1 MKLRNK
7 IKNFALAILV
17 GTTLVTVPS
26 CSDDELDALL
36 ASKNALIDTLDD
48 KAAEITEPG
57 RTYRVT
63 NVERAIANVSTVEGE
78 DSNVEVIA
86 NAKVNGN
93 DTKIA
98 FTFKGKEEEIKALDT
113 KSEEIYNTKEAEELI
128 EYLDQ
133 LHNFIEA
140 NINNC
145 NVNTSYKQADNVKD
159 LTLTKNDA
167 IVGRVISHYAL
178 SGTAVERAKITE
190 LLEKTKDAQFNN
202 SISVDLSNKTAYV
215 YANFNI
221 HTFQIG
227 VKINT
232 EAEYTEAEI
241 ITMVTQYFNGEAITD
256 DLTIEIIPG
265 SEVWIAAHQQ
275 ALWNNINKNT
285 TKEDEVTNE
294 NVIGAVDAETGVTI

>member
-1 MKLRNK
+1 MKLIDK
-7 IKNFALAILV
+7 IKRFGAAILV
-17 GTTLVTVPS
+17 GGTLLTVPS
-26 CSDDELDALL
+26 CSDDELDALF
-36 ASKNALIDTLDD
+36 ASKQAIVDTLDD
-48 KAAEITEPG
+48 KAVEIVEQN
-57 RTYRVT
+57 RTYRVVD
-63 NVERAIANVSTVEGE
+63 VESATANISTVEGE
-78 DSNVEVIA
+78 TSNVEVIA
-86 NAKVNGN
+86 KAKVNGN

-98 FTFKGKEEEIKALDT
+98 FTFTGKDKSIKALDT
-113 KSEEIYNTKEAEELI
+113 MSEEIYNTKDAEDLV

-133 LHNFIEA
+133 LHEFIEA

-145 NVNTSYKQADNVKD
+145 NINTQYKQADNMKD
-159 LTLTKNDA
+159 LSLAKNDS

-178 SGTAVERAKITE
+178 SGTSVERAKITE

-202 SISVDLSNKTAYV
+202 SISIDRVNKTAYV

-232 EAEYTEAEI
+232 EASYTEDEMI
-241 ITMVTQYFNGEAITD
+241 KLVEQFFNGEQITD
-256 DLTIEIIPG
+256 DLSIEIIPG

-285 TKEDEVTNE
+285 KADETE
-294 NVIGAVDAETGVTI
+294 NVIGAVDAETGANI